1 MRVKDALGRFGE
13 DVAARH
19 LSAAGLVILDRNW
32 RCADGEIDI
41 VAQDGRSI
49 VFCEVKTRSSTTF
62 GLPSEAVTPIKA
74 RRIRG
79 LALTWLVEHRGESS
93 AYWPLLRFDVISVLR
108 RYGEPPLVDHLPDA
122 F

>member
-13 DVAARH
+13 EVAAQY
-19 LSAAGLVILDRNW
+19 LADAGLVILDRNW
-32 RCADGEIDI
+32 RCANGEIDI
-41 VAQDGRSI
+41 VAQDGRAV

-79 LALTWLVEHRGESS
+79 LALVWLVETRGESS

-108 RYGEPPLVDHLPDA
+108 RYGQPPLVDHLPDA